1 MADSDQDIWDSV
13 DEAEAIEAET
23 PHVEDVA
30 EAAETPRDERGRFAP
45 KTVAEQQAEQAPQ
58 VQSEPAQVA
67 EPSKDTSQ
75 GIPSWRLK
83 EEAEARRAAEERAT
97 NHERELA
104 ELRRQ
109 LQTMQKQNEPKPAV
123 PDIWENADGFV
134 DHRTN
139 QAIEPIKGEI
149 SQLREYYSQR
159 DAIREHGAEK
169 VKAAYDA
176 LANGLNARDPEVVAV
191 YQRAMASID
200 PYGDIMKWHKKQT
213 IFSTIGDD
221 PEAFVE
227 RQIEERLKDPTYQ
240 AKVLER
246 IRGTAQ
252 SRPSTVT
259 PLPPSINRATSAAAL
274 GGDDEDE
281 SEAGLLQSALRR

>member
-1 MADSDQDIWDSV
+1 MADNDQDIWDSV
-13 DEAEAIEAET
+13 GETEVAQVET
-23 PHVEDVA
+23 PQVEDVA
-30 EAAETPRDERGRFAP
+30 EVAETTPRDERGRFAP
-45 KTVAEQQAEQAPQ
+45 KQAAEEQAEPVAQEQPAAVEPQ
-58 VQSEPAQVA
+58 
-67 EPSKDTSQ
+67 KDASQ
-75 GIPSWRLK
+75 GIPPWRLK
-83 EEAEARRAAEERAT
+83 EEADARRAAEERAA

-104 ELRRQ
+104 EMRRQ
-109 LQTMQKQNEPKPAV
+109 LQAMQKQNEPKPAV

-252 SRPSTVT
+252 TRPSTVT
-259 PLPPSINRATSAAAL
+259 PLPPSLNRATAAAAL
-274 GGDDEDE
+274 SGDEDDSDE
-281 SEAGLLQSALRR
+281 GLLQSALRR